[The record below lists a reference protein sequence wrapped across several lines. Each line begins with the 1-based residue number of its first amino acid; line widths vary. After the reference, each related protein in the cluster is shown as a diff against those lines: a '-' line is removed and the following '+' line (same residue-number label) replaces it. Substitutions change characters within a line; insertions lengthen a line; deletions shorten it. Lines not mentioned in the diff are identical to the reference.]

1 MDRRRPTDLI
11 EPIMSWWI
19 GAVPGWMQ
27 PRLLWHGYYWLLEKY
42 L

>member
-1 MDRRRPTDLI
+1 
-11 EPIMSWWI
+11 MSWWI

-27 PRLLWHGYYWLLEKY
+27 PRLFWHGYYWLLEKY